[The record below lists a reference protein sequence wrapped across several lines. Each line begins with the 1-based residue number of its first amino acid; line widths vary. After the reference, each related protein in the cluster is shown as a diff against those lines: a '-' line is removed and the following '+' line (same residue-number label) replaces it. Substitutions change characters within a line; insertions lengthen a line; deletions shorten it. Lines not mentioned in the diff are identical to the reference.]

1 MLISL
6 PSILN
11 WIHHHVLISL
21 GIVLLAALVIWGVGP
36 ASFAV
41 THINMQHCGSLY
53 SALGPQPAGGKVNN
67 QAVRAIDCFVL
78 AHQQCVAAS
87 LSYSTHSLDTGTQD
101 TYYTSNSLGGCGLSG
116 HTSSYV
122 EFYREAAAIS
132 VVVAFSNTLMD
143 YTSSPADGL
152 ESRSSLFRPV
162 CR

>member
-11 WIHHHVLISL
+11 WIRHHVFISL

-36 ASFAV
+36 TSFAV

-53 SALGPQPAGGKVNN
+53 SALGPQPAGGKVNR

-122 EFYREAAAIS
+122 DVLQGS
-132 VVVAFSNTLMD
+132 SSDFSCSGLQQH
-143 YTSSPADGL
+143 PDGL
-152 ESRSSLFRPV
+152 HFLSCGRFGEQIIPV
-162 CR
+162 SASV